1 MRYVQKLI
9 DYNFQIKSFNLD
21 KENATMA
28 SYSLSKTQK
37 LKIFL
42 ERRGNDFPDEV
53 DFGHYNDRNNVFRSR
68 MALKD
73 AERALKKK
81 ELDVAMTECKNT
93 MFLLTLER
101 VQDPLVELDNVHRLV
116 VTVVQVRL
124 PTFK

>member
-1 MRYVQKLI
+1 
-9 DYNFQIKSFNLD
+9 
-21 KENATMA
+21 MA

-37 LKIFL
+37 FKIFL

-53 DFGHYNDRNNVFRSR
+53 DLGHYNDRNNVFRSR

-124 PTFK
+124 PTFKLNSLK